1 MKEPTYR
8 EMYDEGAARLSEA
21 GIEEAALD
29 ARLLLEFVC
38 GTNRNTLLAHG
49 DRDVSEEEYSRYR
62 SLIGRRAAHVPLQH
76 LTGEQDF
83 MGLTFL
89 VNREVLVPRQ
99 DTEVL
104 VEEVMKHLHD
114 GMRILDLCTGS
125 GCILLSLLHYSN
137 DCEGVGTDLSAQAL
151 AVARENYERLR
162 TERPKMKARFLEG
175 DLFAALK
182 CGKAWDS
189 VEASE
194 AVKASDGVGSPGDGN
209 VADGENRTEPGN
221 AERGGSAER
230 FDVIVSNPPYIKTD
244 VIDTLMPEVREHEPA
259 MALNGGADGLVFYR
273 RIAADAVNY
282 LNGGGMLF
290 YEIGCEQAADVCK
303 IMETVGFREIA
314 VVKDFAGL
322 DRVVYGNYW
331 RRTD

>member
-8 EMYDEGAARLSEA
+8 EVYDEGAARLAEA
-21 GIEEAALD
+21 GIGEAELD

-38 GTNRNTLLAHG
+38 GTDRNTLLVHG
-49 DRDVSEEEYSRYR
+49 EREISTEEYGRYR
-62 SLIGRRAAHVPLQH
+62 ELVGERAAHVPLQH

-89 VNREVLVPRQ
+89 VNKDVLVPRQ

-114 GMRILDLCTGS
+114 GMRILDMCTGS

-137 DCEGVGTDLSAQAL
+137 DCEGVGVDLSAQAL
-151 AVARENYERLR
+151 AVAEENYERLQS
-162 TERPKMKARFLEG
+162 ERPEMKARFLEG

-182 CGKAWDS
+182 QERAADDS
-189 VEASE
+189 RA
-194 AVKASDGVGSPGDGN
+194 AVGGVQSDGEKISL
-209 VADGENRTEPGN
+209 T
-221 AERGGSAER
+221 ER
-230 FDVIVSNPPYIKTD
+230 FDIIVSNPPYIKTN
-244 VIDTLMPEVREHEPA
+244 VINTLMPEVREHEPL
-259 MALNGGADGLVFYR
+259 MALDGGADGLAFYR
-273 RIAADAVNY
+273 RIAGEAGAY

-290 YEIGCEQAADVCK
+290 FEIGCEQAEDVCG
-303 IMETVGFREIA
+303 IMEKANFREIE

-322 DRVVYGNYW
+322 DRVVYGSW
-331 RRTD
+331 FG